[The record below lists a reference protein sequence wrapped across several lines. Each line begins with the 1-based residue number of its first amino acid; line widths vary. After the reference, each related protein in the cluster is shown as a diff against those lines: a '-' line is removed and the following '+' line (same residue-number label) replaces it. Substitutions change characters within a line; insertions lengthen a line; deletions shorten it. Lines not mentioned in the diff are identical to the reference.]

1 MFAAVFLLG
10 MYVLVIET
18 WALCI
23 SFTMNDTLFSH
34 FLYN

>member
-23 SFTMNDTLFSH
+23 SYNPSLSV
-34 FLYN
+34 FLKENGK